1 MKLKELLPTLKPGLV
16 LAIINILLCAVF
28 AVCAALALGGSLL
41 AEEFADLSL
50 PLLPIV
56 VLGATPAAVLAWI
69 VFGCRIRHGRSLRF
83 IIAAIG
89 TIPLLAIV
97 GITVLGT
104 LWFAS
109 LPGAHIDLTMG
120 SLLTGI
126 IAVVATAT
134 CVACVAWTRPIST
147 DPDPETE
154 AN

>member
-1 MKLKELLPTLKPGLV
+1 MKLKELLPTLKPGLI
-16 LAIINILLCAVF
+16 LALINILLCAVF
-28 AVCAALALGGSLL
+28 AVCASLALGGSAL
-41 AEEFADLSL
+41 AREFLDLPL

-69 VFGCRIRHGRSLRF
+69 VFGCRIRHGRGLRF
-83 IIAAIG
+83 VIAAIG
-89 TIPLLAIV
+89 TVPLLAIV

-109 LPGAHIDLTMG
+109 LPGGHADLSMG

-134 CVACVAWTRPIST
+134 CVACVAWARPIST
-147 DPDPETE
+147 DPDRESE
-154 AN
+154 AS